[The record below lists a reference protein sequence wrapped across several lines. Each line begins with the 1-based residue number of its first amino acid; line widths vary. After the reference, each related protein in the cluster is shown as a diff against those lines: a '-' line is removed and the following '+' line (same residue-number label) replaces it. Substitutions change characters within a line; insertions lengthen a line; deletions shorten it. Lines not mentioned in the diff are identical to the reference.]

1 MPNSTNRVY
10 TDFMK
15 NTNLINI
22 IDKWTARKIRFDTSI
37 SGLSFH
43 RADKPTA
50 PVSYLFAPHFC
61 LIAQGEKQ
69 IILDTENYLYDPN
82 SYVVSSVDL
91 PLVSKIIKAS
101 TSEPYLGLTLE
112 LDLNEISKII
122 SDVSLPYFT
131 TKVDNRGIGIC
142 KLSTDLASAIE
153 RLVLLLEAPQDIPV
167 LAPVIKREIYYRLLT
182 EGQGWRLR
190 QILSIGTKTNKIS
203 KAIDWLKTNFNQ
215 EFYTEKLATSV
226 GMSPSSF
233 HQHFKALTAMSPLQY
248 QKKIRLN
255 EAKRLMLVEKT
266 DVATAAFNV
275 GYDSPTQFNREYKR
289 MFGTPPAADVKSNN
303 PLKS

>member
-1 MPNSTNRVY
+1 
-10 TDFMK
+10 MK
-15 NTNLINI
+15 KSNLINI
-22 IDKWTARKIRFDTSI
+22 IDKWIAGQMRFDTPI
-37 SGLSFH
+37 KGLSFH
-43 RADKPTA
+43 RADQPTA

-61 LIAQGEKQ
+61 LIAQGEKH

-112 LDLNEISKII
+112 LDLGDISKII
-122 SDVSLPYFT
+122 TDIPLPDSAR
-131 TKVDNRGIGIC
+131 KADHRGIGVC
-142 KLSTDLASAIE
+142 KLSTELASAIE
-153 RLVLLLEAPQDIPV
+153 RLVMLLETPKDIPV

-182 EGQGWRLR
+182 EGQGWRLC
-190 QILSIGTKTNKIS
+190 QILSIGSQTNKIS
-203 KAIDWLKTNFNQ
+203 KAIDWIKTNFNQ
-215 EFYTEKLATSV
+215 PFYTEQLASSV

-233 HQHFKALTAMSPLQY
+233 HRHFKILTAMSPLQY

-255 EAKRLMLVEKT
+255 EAKRLMLVEKM
-266 DVATAAFNV
+266 DAGTAAFHV

-289 MFGTPPAADVKSNN
+289 MFGAPPAADTKLNN